1 MEASVIEIVT
11 KTLFIGIG
19 ILLFIQIL
27 YHLIIYISIIRH
39 QGRNHKGKNSYSDE
53 QPPLSIIIY
62 HNGEA
67 EELEQHLPS
76 LLTQDYPQY
85 EVIVITDHKIGES
98 VDYLKRIKATYPHL
112 YYSYLPESSKWIS
125 RKKLAITLGIRASK
139 YEWLIFTESFCKPQ
153 SNRWLAL
160 FARNFTPTTQIVLG
174 YSAFQKAKGW
184 RQRCISF
191 DNYFR
196 SLRFLC
202 FALLR
207 LPYMGIGRNMAYR
220 KELFTT
226 NKGFG
231 KHLDLLRGDDDLF
244 INQVANRKN
253 TRVVTDNDA
262 SVVMEPVKLKK
273 FWREERLGYE
283 STSRHFKGIH
293 RHLLGFETLTRFL
306 FFLFVIGGIAWGII
320 QLHIP
325 LIIIASL
332 CLIIRFVS
340 LAFILNKSAKIIG
353 EKNRYYFTLPLL
365 DVLQPLHSLKWK
377 LAYLFSD
384 KSDYKRR

>member
-1 MEASVIEIVT
+1 
-11 KTLFIGIG
+11 
-19 ILLFIQIL
+19 
-27 YHLIIYISIIRH
+27 
-39 QGRNHKGKNSYSDE
+39 
-53 QPPLSIIIY
+53 
-62 HNGEA
+62 
-67 EELEQHLPS
+67 
-76 LLTQDYPQY
+76 
-85 EVIVITDHKIGES
+85 
-98 VDYLKRIKATYPHL
+98 
-112 YYSYLPESSKWIS
+112 
-125 RKKLAITLGIRASK
+125 
-139 YEWLIFTESFCKPQ
+139 
-153 SNRWLAL
+153 
-160 FARNFTPTTQIVLG
+160 
-174 YSAFQKAKGW
+174 
-184 RQRCISF
+184 
-191 DNYFR
+191 
-196 SLRFLC
+196 
-202 FALLR
+202 
-207 LPYMGIGRNMAYR
+207 MGIGRNMAYR

-320 QLHIP
+320 QLHFP

-332 CLIIRFVS
+332 CLIIRFTS

>member
-1 MEASVIEIVT
+1 MEASVIELIS

-19 ILLFIQIL
+19 ALLFIQLI
-27 YHLIIYISIIRH
+27 YHLIIYIRVITHHKRDL
-39 QGRNHKGKNSYSDE
+39 KGKNTYTDE
-53 QPPLSIIIY
+53 QPPLSIILY

-85 EVIVITDHKIGES
+85 EVIVITDHKVGES
-98 VDYLKRIKATYPHL
+98 VDFLKRIKETYPHL
-112 YYSYLPESSKWIS
+112 YYSYLPESSKWVS
-125 RKKLAITLGIRASK
+125 RKKLAISLGIRASK
-139 YEWLIFTESFCKPQ
+139 YEWLMFTESFCKPE

-160 FARNFTPTTQIVLG
+160 FARNFTPTTKIVLG
-174 YSAFQKAKGW
+174 YSALQKAKGW
-184 RQRCISF
+184 KQRCISF

-202 FALLR
+202 FAILR

-220 KELFTT
+220 KELFTA

-253 TRVVTDNDA
+253 TRVITDNDA
-262 SVVMEPVKLKK
+262 LVVMEPVILKK
-273 FWREERLGYE
+273 FWKEERLGYE
-283 STSRHFKGIH
+283 STSRHFRGIH
-293 RHLLGFETLTRFL
+293 RLLLGFETLTRFL
-306 FFLFVIGGIAWGII
+306 FFLFVIAGIVWGII

-325 LIIIASL
+325 LIIAASL
-332 CLIIRFVS
+332 CLIIRFVCLS
-340 LAFILNKSAKIIG
+340 IILNKSAKIIG
-353 EKNRYYFTLPLL
+353 EKYRYYFILPLF
-365 DVLQPLHSLKWK
+365 DVLQPLQSLKWK
-377 LAYLFSD
+377 LTYLFSD
-384 KSDYKRR
+384 KSEYKRR